1 MVGVARGLRQAV
13 AGDAGQREFDGG
25 LETHAVANGD
35 SFTPARVRTT
45 APMVG
50 TSSST
55 PRWLAMPKRR
65 GFAMP
70 WPSQRMRSG
79 VIFWPRQGRQ
89 HSRQLAECQ
98 QPGHVGECRRA
109 TDVKDAF
116 RACGKAIPCCPI
128 GLSSKLYFQVK
139 PEYVGRHR
147 HGE

>member
-35 SFTPARVRTT
+35 SFTAARVRTT

-65 GFAMP
+65 GIAMP

-79 VIFWPRQGRQ
+79 VIF
-89 HSRQLAECQ
+89 SLAKARPPA
-98 QPGHVGECRRA
+98 QPAARGMPAARACRRMPSGHGCQGCFSCMWKSY
-109 TDVKDAF
+109 TMLPY
-116 RACGKAIPCCPI
+116 RPI
-128 GLSSKLYFQVK
+128 IEIVLPG
-139 PEYVGRHR
+139 
-147 HGE
+147 